1 MFKVK
6 TIVLSICTAF
16 AAAGCASL
24 EQFSDK
30 AAEALGQRKAQHV
43 ELTADQW
50 YARGKEYQS
59 QLNYDGAIAA
69 YLEALQRDHALADA
83 HNAIGVVY
91 AQQGQYNDAILEF
104 TAAIELKPGE
114 AYLHNNLGYALLMQ
128 GSNQQGLAALEIA
141 VKLDPSNEK
150 AVFNLR
156 LAQQR
161 LGLSEN
167 VAVAAGAA
175 MKASNS
181 SAARATQ
188 ASSAPNDPRLVSLG
202 SGVYELKLSP
212 SIAPQVAALKEDRI
226 EESPLSAPFEST
238 LKIRPFKLE
247 IANGN
252 GTPGLARRVA
262 RVLDKNGIHANHITN
277 HRTFNQQQ
285 TEIQYRK
292 GYLSEAS
299 SLLAILPAE
308 VKAVPTTSLRKD
320 VQVRVVLGRDLPSI
334 TALKAPTDS
343 TIAAAQSRESTS
355 R

>member
-6 TIVLSICTAF
+6 TIVLSLCGAF
-16 AAAGCASL
+16 AVTGCASL

-30 AAEALGQRKAQHV
+30 AAQAFGQRKAERP

-50 YARGKEYQS
+50 YRRGKEYQA
-59 QLNYDGAIAA
+59 QLNYDAAIAA
-69 YLEALQRDHALADA
+69 YVEALQRDHALADA

-91 AQQGQYNDAILEF
+91 AQQGQYGNAISEF
-104 TAAIELKPGE
+104 KAAIELKPGE

-141 VKLDPSNEK
+141 LKLEPNNEK
-150 AVFNLR
+150 ALFNLQLAEER
-156 LAQQR
+156 LRQ
-161 LGLSEN
+161 GKG
-167 VAVAAGAA
+167 VGVAAGPTA
-175 MKASNS
+175 KASPTINS
-181 SAARATQ
+181 TPTGQ
-188 ASSAPNDPRLVSLG
+188 APASDPRLISVAPN
-202 SGVYELKLSP
+202 VYELKMSTPALP
-212 SIAPQVAALKEDRI
+212 EVAPLREARI
-226 EESPLSAPFEST
+226 EESPLQAPSQPMA
-238 LKIRPFKLE
+238 KIKPFKLE

-262 RVLDKNGIHANHITN
+262 RVLDKNGIHPNRITN
-277 HRTFNQQQ
+277 YSTFNQSQ

-299 SLLAILPAE
+299 SLLSILPAE

-320 VQVRVVLGRDLPSI
+320 VQVRVVLGKDLPSI
-334 TALKAPTDS
+334 AALRHPTEP
-343 TIAAAQSRESTS
+343 TLVATHLRESSS